1 MLGLRTEGLEPGKY
15 WQAKKVE
22 KNSHISKWIMEIRS
36 LLTPAFQN
44 STRALQYQ
52 EELLSG
58 FIPALYFGFP
68 KRALRNHA
76 DCLQPLENYLASPKA
91 EIILLRSAKKILAQ
105 GKALEEWRC
114 SRKTVR
120 KYLLRPVQL
129 LVTNPPTS
137 QELRV

>member
-1 MLGLRTEGLEPGKY
+1 MKHCCKA
-15 WQAKKVE
+15 AKLILY
-22 KNSHISKWIMEIRS
+22 S
-36 LLTPAFQN
+36 
-44 STRALQYQ
+44 

-58 FIPALYFGFP
+58 FIPAPYFGFP

-120 KYLLRPVQL
+120 KYLLRPVQAL
-129 LVTNPPTS
+129 SMYEYGVVQGIPTTVVS
-137 QELRV
+137 IE

>member
-1 MLGLRTEGLEPGKY
+1 MMRAYLVHALGTQIDQRINFS
-15 WQAKKVE
+15 A
-22 KNSHISKWIMEIRS
+22 S
-36 LLTPAFQN
+36 LLLDFPNFSASLLLCFSASKIQKKIKHAHFTCID
-44 STRALQYQ
+44 SRI
-52 EELLSG
+52 LSG

-120 KYLLRPVQL
+120 KYLFIPVQL
-129 LVTNPPTS
+129 
-137 QELRV
+137 